1 MTIQELHSNEAL
13 RRHEFPVAN
22 TRVFLG
28 HAGVSPVPRR
38 VAEAMAH
45 YSLNSTLGDR
55 ETLEPL
61 QQIRQIRALAAG
73 LISAQPEEIAFV
85 GPTSLALSHV
95 ASGLTFRKGDNILVY
110 FDDYPS
116 NVYPWMALAE
126 KGVQVRF
133 LNTRELGRIRTID
146 VTGQV
151 DEQTRLVALS
161 SCHFVSGF
169 RLDIRAIGEQ
179 LRKRGILFC
188 LDAIQTVGA
197 FPTPADCVDFLAAD
211 SHKWMLGPCAAG
223 ILYVRKEVQDRFR
236 PPIYGWNNIKCP
248 DYVAQESLVPQDGGR
263 RYEPGTENIIGLV
276 GLRAAMELLRDV
288 GIDNIAAELLRQRTW
303 LVPALQAK
311 GYTVLQAEAPSAH
324 ASSLISIYK
333 DGVDPVELHAKL
345 LKENVV
351 TLVRA
356 DRSGKQYLRIS
367 PHFYNTDAELHRLLE
382 LL

>member
-13 RRHEFPVAN
+13 RRHEFPVASS
-22 TRVFLG
+22 RVFLG
-28 HAGVSPVPRR
+28 HAGISPVPRR
-38 VAEAMAH
+38 VGEAMAH
-45 YSLNSTLGDR
+45 YALNSALGDR

-61 QQIRQIRALAAG
+61 QQLRQIRTLAAD
-73 LISAQPEEIAFV
+73 LISAKPDEIAFV

-133 LNTRELGRIRTID
+133 LNARELGRIRTID

-223 ILYVRKEVQDRFR
+223 ILYVRKEVQDRFH
-236 PPIYGWNNIKCP
+236 PPIHGWNNFKCP
-248 DYVAQESLVPQDGGR
+248 DYVAQESLVPHDGGR
-263 RYEPGTENIIGLV
+263 RYEPGTQNIIGLV
-276 GLRAAMELLRDV
+276 GLRAALELLKEI
-288 GIDNIAAELLRQRTW
+288 GIDNIAAELLRQRAW
-303 LVPALQAK
+303 LVPALQTK
-311 GYTVLQAEAPSAH
+311 GYTVLHADAPSAH
-324 ASSLISIYK
+324 ASGVISIHHE
-333 DGVDPVELHAKL
+333 GVDMTELQARL
-345 LKENVV
+345 LKNNVV
-351 TLVRA
+351 TLVRV
-356 DRSGKQYLRIS
+356 DRSGRHYLRIS
-367 PHFYNTDAELHRLLE
+367 PHFYNTDAELRRLLE